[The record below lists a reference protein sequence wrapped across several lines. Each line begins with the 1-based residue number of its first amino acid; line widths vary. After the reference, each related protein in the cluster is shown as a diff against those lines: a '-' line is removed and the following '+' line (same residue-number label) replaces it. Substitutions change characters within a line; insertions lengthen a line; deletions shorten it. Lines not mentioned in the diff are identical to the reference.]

1 MEFFPEAGHGKGP
14 ADDIGGAYNRAEDMY
29 VANGGSITV
38 QSLSCLIFRENQSR
52 NVWNSGIRHNHYL
65 ESHLSA
71 VPRTMKLHQG
81 CQSEHLKFYI

>member
-52 NVWNSGIRHNHYL
+52 NV
-65 ESHLSA
+65 
-71 VPRTMKLHQG
+71 
-81 CQSEHLKFYI
+81 